1 MDKRG
6 SILFGGDIVLWIF
19 RIVVLVTMAVIL
31 AVFAGLA
38 LRTTVDIRNAETKL
52 MINSIIYSPNG
63 IILTQNG
70 RAYPGVIDI
79 QKFTLNDMDLAFHVV
94 FDPLPEKQFWAYN
107 LTLFNASMKPITSVI
122 GNEDWYH
129 RWCVLA
135 GTGLPGTGGAI
146 RLVETYYVEIRHP
159 DKSEMGFLRVD
170 ITRPNT

>member
-1 MDKRG
+1 
-6 SILFGGDIVLWIF
+6 
-19 RIVVLVTMAVIL
+19 
-31 AVFAGLA
+31 
-38 LRTTVDIRNAETKL
+38 
-52 MINSIIYSPNG
+52 
-63 IILTQNG
+63 
-70 RAYPGVIDI
+70 
-79 QKFTLNDMDLAFHVV
+79 MDLAFHVV

-159 DKSEMGFLRVD
+159 DKSEMGFLRVESAPLVRSSYHAGD
-170 ITRPNT
+170 GFGKGIGGS